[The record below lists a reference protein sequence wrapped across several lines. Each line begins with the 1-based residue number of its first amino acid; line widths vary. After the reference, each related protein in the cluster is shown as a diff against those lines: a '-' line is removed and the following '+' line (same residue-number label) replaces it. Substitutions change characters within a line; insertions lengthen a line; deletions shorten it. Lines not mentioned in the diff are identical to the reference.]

1 MLRNRIHLLLC
12 MCCVLLCIPE
22 SSWSKAD
29 SSNTTVVRKDTSK
42 PTIMI
47 AEVILGN
54 EMPLQLIAKTD
65 AAMAIA
71 LGASDRFRYIPFAAR
86 DSVAGLFRSLHAEPT
101 AYNVGQEIKAEAIM
115 FIRMRQLG
123 NLLRVDIQA
132 KTGNDYVESVSGV
145 GLALLRYRD
154 SSNAI
159 VYDPTIVEAIQ
170 RAMCS
175 ITGDSNLYAHV
186 EDSSYMVFPAEPLV
200 FLNMKFDN
208 KKQKSSWAIF
218 QDNEVNSFYALQLLF
233 ESANSLKHV
242 IPIDLDTRDSVY
254 AIKQI
259 YGVENYV
266 QSSKEELK
274 VLFDI
279 GFVYAINGNIEKTPD
294 GAELTLTLS
303 EITSQSTLKKVKSLT
318 AGYSDDSMEGFKKT
332 AIKLLRRLLR

>member
-1 MLRNRIHLLLC
+1 MLKHHLSLLFVC
-12 MCCVLLCIPE
+12 LCILFVPE
-22 SSWSKAD
+22 ISLARLD
-29 SSNTTVVRKDTSK
+29 SSNTSAIKKDTSK

-47 AEVILGN
+47 AEVMLGN

-71 LGASDRFRYIPFAAR
+71 LGAADKFRYIPFSAR
-86 DSVAGLFRSLHAEPT
+86 DSVAGVFKSLNAEPT
-101 AYNVGQEIKAEAIM
+101 AYNVGQEIKAEVIM
-115 FIRMRQLG
+115 FIHMRQLG

-132 KTGNDYVESVSGV
+132 KTGVDYKESVSGV

-154 SSNAI
+154 SANAI

-170 RAMCS
+170 RAMCA

-186 EDSSYMVFPAEPLV
+186 EDSSYIVFPAEPLV

-208 KKQKSSWAIF
+208 TKQKSAWAIF
-218 QDNEVNSFYALQLLF
+218 QDNEVNSFYALQTLF
-233 ESANSLKHV
+233 EAATSLKHV

-254 AIKQI
+254 ALKQI

-266 QSSKEELK
+266 QSTKEELK
-274 VLFDI
+274 VLYDV
-279 GFVYAINGNIEKTPD
+279 GFLYAMSGSIEKTSD
-294 GAELTLTLS
+294 GADITLTLF

-318 AGYSDDSMEGFKKT
+318 AGYSDDTLEGFRKT
-332 AIKLLRRLLR
+332 AMKLLRRLLR